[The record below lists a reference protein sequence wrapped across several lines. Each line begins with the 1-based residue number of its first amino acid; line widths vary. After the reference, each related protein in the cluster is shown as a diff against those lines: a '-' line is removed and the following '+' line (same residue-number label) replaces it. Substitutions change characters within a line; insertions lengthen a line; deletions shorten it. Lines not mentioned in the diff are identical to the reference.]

1 MARSSALRRSAERV
15 GLRLACGVLAL
26 SSRAFALQTA
36 PSKPVIV
43 KIIPPEQK
51 SELSGLADV
60 LLGSLGLTGVIVLAA
75 VLLGAV
81 MAGVMF
87 WVRSRSA

>member
-1 MARSSALRRSAERV
+1 MTFQPASPIV
-15 GLRLACGVLAL
+15 
-26 SSRAFALQTA
+26 
-36 PSKPVIV
+36 V
-43 KIIPPEQK
+43 KIIEPPAK
-51 SELSGLADV
+51 SDLAGLADV

-87 WVRSRSA
+87 WVRSRSD